1 MLVEERYQQ
10 AVPMT
15 HRSRGLSSMDDCF
28 NFIQLEQ
35 LNSNR
40 QASSS
45 QNSSNNSLD
54 FFDLP
59 ILISLVNEG
68 MKNGVKPM
76 LADGAMGGTYFLR
89 DTQKNMT
96 IVCKPGDEEPNS
108 PHNPY
113 QISSHPSGW
122 GAAYKGKILPGFG
135 MYREV
140 AAYLLDYGFAGVP
153 PTQLARVRDY
163 MLVGENETAQN
174 TTNSESSIGYKICSV
189 QSFVRSECSAE
200 DMGPGKFFKD
210 DVQRIA
216 VMDIRLCNL
225 DRHEGNMLVSL
236 ETPYR
241 RIPTSSEDS
250 STEADEGK
258 FHLIPIDHGYVLPH
272 VLHMSDPSLA
282 WIHWPQ
288 ANEPLSDSV
297 RQHVEALDYTHD
309 AELLRRVVGAALPE
323 TSLLTLRVCTAY
335 LKKGVA
341 AELTLKELGQGM
353 LPDYDSAP
361 ARLVLASKEIP
372 QSLLQKAVHLAVHR
386 AALHACAPIAES
398 QTSDDSVIT
407 MRMSP
412 QNSPKADAGFNRHRG
427 LAAASPSQRLEFP
440 SFARQHLPPGCN
452 ITAPARSSGESRK
465 GSSAA
470 YQLDTAAPV
479 LASSPGISPS
489 SVVAT
494 GGLDDI
500 DIRKSSPSLIPSS
513 PLAKKL
519 QAEAALP
526 WAPLTSLG
534 SIRDSMVRASE
545 DMLRR
550 ALVDGEQRLGPELEL
565 TLDRLVSELLTHRST
580 AERT

>member
-1 MLVEERYQQ
+1 
-10 AVPMT
+10 
-15 HRSRGLSSMDDCF
+15 MDDCF

-35 LNSNR
+35 LNNNR
-40 QASSS
+40 TSST
-45 QNSSNNSLD
+45 QYASNNSLD

-59 ILISLVNEG
+59 ILISHVNEG

-113 QISSHPSGW
+113 QISTHPSGW

-163 MLVGENETAQN
+163 MLVGENETAQSHA
-174 TTNSESSIGYKICSV
+174 NSESSIGYKICSV

-200 DMGPGKFFKD
+200 DMGPGKFYKD

-225 DRHEGNMLVSL
+225 DRHEGNMLVSSD
-236 ETPYR
+236 TPYR
-241 RIPTSSEDS
+241 LIHATSGDS
-250 STEADEGK
+250 NTKANEGK
-258 FHLIPIDHGYVLPH
+258 FHLIPIDHGYLLPH

-288 ANEPLSDSV
+288 ANEPLSDSA
-297 RQHVEALDYTHD
+297 RQYVEALDYTHD

-341 AELTLKELGQGM
+341 AGLTLKELGQGM
-353 LPDYDSAP
+353 LPDHDSAP

-412 QNSPKADAGFNRHRG
+412 QNSPKAEAGFNRHRG

-440 SFARQHLPPGCN
+440 SFARQHLPPGCS
-452 ITAPARSSGESRK
+452 ITATIASSSGESRK

-470 YQLDTAAPV
+470 YQLGTAAPV

-500 DIRKSSPSLIPSS
+500 DIRKASHSLIPSS

-519 QAEAALP
+519 QVEAAQS
-526 WAPLTSLG
+526 WAPLASLG
-534 SIRDSMVRASE
+534 SIRDSMVRASD

-550 ALVDGEQRLGPELEL
+550 ALVDGVQRLGPELDL
-565 TLDRLVSELLTHRST
+565 TLDRLVSELLTHRT
-580 AERT
+580 AATGRT